1 MKRSP
6 ADAPE
11 HIFVLMNSLAIVS
24 AGPASAP
31 IDDVRRITN
40 FATGE
45 IGALLAETLIRHG
58 FEVLLFRGRG
68 STCTDLPQGALLH
81 EFTTNRDLSRALDE
95 LSATRG
101 KDVRAVFHAAA
112 LSDYLVASV
121 RGPDGTQTLE
131 HKIPSDLPQLHL
143 VLEPAPKLL
152 PRLSAWFPQA
162 WITGWKYEL
171 EGTREDAIAAG
182 REHIFR
188 RLTHATIVNGASY
201 GPGFAFLEGENA
213 PVHFEQKR
221 EVADFLASRAA
232 TFANHHK

>member
-1 MKRSP
+1 
-6 ADAPE
+6 
-11 HIFVLMNSLAIVS
+11 MNPLAIVTT
-24 AGPASAP
+24 GPASAP

-45 IGALLAETLIRHG
+45 IGSLLAGSLLRYG

-68 STCTDLPQGALLH
+68 ATCTDLTAGVLLH
-81 EFTTNRDLSRALDE
+81 EFTTNRDLAHALEE

-112 LSDYLVASV
+112 LSDYHVASV
-121 RGPDGTQTLE
+121 RGPDDTRTLE
-131 HKIPSDLPQLHL
+131 HKIPSDLSQLHL

-162 WITGWKYEL
+162 WIAGWKYEL
-171 EGTREDAIAAG
+171 EGSRENAIAAG
-182 REHIFR
+182 REQIAQR
-188 RLTHATIVNGASY
+188 RTHATIVNGAAY
-201 GPGFAFLEGENA
+201 GPGFGFLEAENA

-221 EVADFLASRAA
+221 EAADFLASRAA
-232 TFANHHK
+232 VFAKHHK

>member
-1 MKRSP
+1 MIP
-6 ADAPE
+6 
-11 HIFVLMNSLAIVS
+11 VMNPLAVVTS
-24 AGPASAP
+24 GPASAP

-40 FATGE
+40 FSTGE
-45 IGALLAETLIRHG
+45 IGTLLAESLVRHG

-68 STCTDLPQGALLH
+68 AAVTAVPAGALLH
-81 EFTTNRDLSRALDE
+81 QFTTNRDLSRALDE

-121 RGPDGTQTLE
+121 RGPDGTKTLE

-143 VLEPAPKLL
+143 VLEPAPKVL

-171 EGTREDAIAAG
+171 EGTREDAIVAA
-182 REHIFR
+182 RDQITQR
-188 RLTHATIVNGASY
+188 RTHATVVNGTAY
-201 GPGFAFLEGENA
+201 GPGFGILEAENA

-221 EVADFLASRAA
+221 EVADYLASRAA
-232 TFANHHK
+232 AFAKSDK